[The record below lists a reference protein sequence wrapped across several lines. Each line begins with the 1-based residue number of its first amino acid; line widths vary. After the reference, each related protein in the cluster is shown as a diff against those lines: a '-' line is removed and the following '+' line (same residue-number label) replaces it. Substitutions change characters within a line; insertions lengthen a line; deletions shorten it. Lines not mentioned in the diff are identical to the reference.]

1 MLSFYKF
8 NKDVGYP
15 CLPYTKAL
23 VYVLVV
29 WRAIVA
35 LLHATSD
42 LESNVFAENLTLC
55 WQMAR
60 KSNPHFQLQLRLGS

>member
-8 NKDVGYP
+8 NKDVGCPY
-15 CLPYTKAL
+15 LPYTKAL

-35 LLHATSD
+35 LLHAASD
-42 LESNVFAENLTLC
+42 LESNVFAENLTLR
-55 WQMAR
+55 WRGRQ
-60 KSNPHFQLQLRLGS
+60 KSNLHTPVTVLTTG